1 MASIERDIVEWAQS
15 RPAWQRNL
23 IARIARGVEV
33 SSEDVATLA
42 EQLVAASVT
51 LEEPVLELKHI
62 PTGNAA
68 NSRVG
73 LIGIG
78 NLANVNALL
87 PDQKLTFGALG
98 LTVIYG
104 DNGSGKSGYAR
115 LAKELVGARHAE
127 AILPD
132 AYGTKSG
139 DQSADI
145 EYTVDGIPANGA
157 WPALSDPLLRGVH
170 FYDEACGD
178 VYLVSETELSYRPSV
193 LRIFDRLIQ
202 LTDDVRVSVDGLIAD
217 NLASSPALPVLTA
230 GTKAHEFLGG
240 LSEKTTNERVDD
252 FLVVEEGSEETLA
265 GYLLEEAR
273 LKGTDPGKERLR
285 LYSAS
290 KPIDELASLFDS
302 IQELLSPA
310 ASNALESLKQSASDL
325 REAAK
330 LASSESFASEPV
342 VGVGSDAW
350 RVLWEAARRFSEED
364 AYPGH
369 DFPRADPSDRCVLC
383 QQPLGQEAGDRLR
396 RFHAFVHND
405 VEKRAVAAEKA
416 YSEAVASVAAL
427 NYSAPSIAQ
436 ALNFLRTDDSLLA
449 DSLEKALEIAKL
461 ARERM
466 SARLK
471 GETED
476 EALDLQAVDTDALRT
491 LSVGVAT
498 RAASIDDE
506 AFKKSLAGV
515 VVSKDELSDLIL
527 LTKAKPDVMAELAR
541 LKEAASLRKVRGSLS
556 TGPMTTKATDLMR
569 RYVTQAVSDKFVRE
583 SENLKLDHV
592 VLGDKG
598 GGKGKL
604 RHKPALLG
612 AAGSSPSD
620 VLSEGEQ
627 TAAGLAGLFTE
638 IAFDESKST
647 IVLDDPVSSLDHQR
661 RDRAAMRIAQ
671 LSTDRQVIVFTHDL
685 MFLGELI
692 KRAEEFGVILTE
704 RAIERDGT
712 RRPGRVIET
721 LPWKAK
727 DVKARLNEL
736 TQRLAALKKEQP
748 NMSAEDYEL
757 RSSDFA
763 GKMSETW
770 ERLVRSEVV
779 NRVVDR
785 GTSEVRP
792 KMFRLLAN
800 ITSEDD
806 TAFQAGYGQVSK
818 WARRH
823 DKSEEVNYT
832 APSIEELNEEL
843 ERMIA
848 WQRRMAGYAK

>member
-1 MASIERDIVEWAQS
+1 MASIEQDIVEWAQS
-15 RPAWQRNL
+15 RPVWQRNL
-23 IARIARGVEV
+23 IAKIVRGVEV
-33 SSEDVATLA
+33 STQDVATLA

-51 LEEPVLELKHI
+51 LEQPVLELKDI

-68 NSRVG
+68 DSRVG

-87 PDQKLTFGALG
+87 PDQKLTFGAIG
-98 LTVIYG
+98 LTVVYG

-115 LAKELVGARHAE
+115 LAKELVGARHTE

-132 AYGTKSG
+132 AYGTGSG

-145 EYTVDGIPANGA
+145 EYSVDGIPVNGT

-193 LRIFDRLIQ
+193 LQIFDRLIQ
-202 LTDDVRVSVDGLIAD
+202 LTDDVRDTVDGLIAD
-217 NLASSPALPVLTA
+217 NLASSPAFPTLTA
-230 GTKAHEFLGG
+230 GTKAHEFLVG
-240 LSEKTTNERVDD
+240 LSEKTTDEQVND
-252 FLVVEEGSEETLA
+252 FLVVEEESEETLA
-265 GYLLEEAR
+265 VYLLEEAR
-273 LKGTDPGKERLR
+273 LKGTDPGKERSR
-285 LYSAS
+285 LNSAS

-310 ASNALESLKQSASDL
+310 ASTALGSLKLTAYDL

-330 LASSESFASEPV
+330 LASSESFANEPV
-342 VGVGSDAW
+342 AGVGSDAW
-350 RVLWEAARRFSEED
+350 RALWEAARRFSEDD

-369 DFPRADPSDRCVLC
+369 DFPQTNQSDRCVLC
-383 QQPLGQEAGDRLR
+383 QQPLGQEGGDRLR
-396 RFHAFVHND
+396 RFHTFVHND
-405 VEKRAVAAEKA
+405 VEKRAVTAEKEYA
-416 YSEAVASVAAL
+416 QALASVAAL
-427 NYSAPSIAQ
+427 NFSAPSVAQ
-436 ALNFLRTDDSLLA
+436 ALNFLRTDDRPLA
-449 DSLEKALEIAKL
+449 ESLETALETAKL

-471 GETED
+471 EETED
-476 EALDLQAVDTDALRT
+476 AALDLQAVDTDALRT
-491 LSVGVAT
+491 LSVAVTA
-498 RAASIDDE
+498 RANSIDDE

-515 VVSKDELSDLIL
+515 AVKKNELSDLIS
-527 LTKAKPDVMAELAR
+527 LTKAKPDVLAELTR
-541 LKEAASLRKVRGSLS
+541 LKQAASLRKVRGTLS
-556 TGPMTTKATDLMR
+556 TGPITTKATDLTR
-569 RYVTQAVSDKFVRE
+569 RYVTQAVSDKFIRE

-612 AAGSSPSD
+612 ATGSSPSD

-647 IVLDDPVSSLDHQR
+647 IVLDDPVSSLDHER
-661 RDRAAMRIAQ
+661 RDRAAMRVAQ
-671 LSTDRQVIVFTHDL
+671 LASDRQVIVFTHDL
-685 MFLGELI
+685 MFLGELV
-692 KRAEEFGVILTE
+692 KRAEEFGVKMTE
-704 RAIERDGT
+704 RAIERDGA

-727 DVKARLNEL
+727 DVKARLGEL
-736 TQRLAALKKEQP
+736 TQRLAVLKKEQP
-748 NMSAEDYEL
+748 HMSAEDYEL

-800 ITSEDD
+800 ITPDDD
-806 TAFQAGYGQVSK
+806 TDFQSGYGQVSK

-832 APSIEELNEEL
+832 APTIAELNEEL

-848 WQRRMAGYAK
+848 WQKRMVGYAK